1 MHRPVDASGATTP
14 QTQAARLPLSRFTV
28 IDLTLAR
35 AGPSCVRTLA
45 DWGADVIRVEP
56 PPGDD
61 EIGELVGRRDG
72 SDFQNLHRNKR
83 AITLNLKTDEGRE
96 ILMRLADKAD
106 VVVENMRPGVTKRL
120 GVDFE
125 SVRKRNPRIVYG
137 SISGFGQYGPYAE
150 RPSIDQIAQG
160 MSGIMSVTGIPG
172 QGPLRVGVAVTDI
185 TAGAFL
191 AQGILIAL
199 LDREVSGEG
208 RWVQT
213 SLIEAGIT
221 LLDFQATRW
230 TMDKKVPPQE
240 GNNHPTN
247 TPMGLFAT
255 ADGFLNLAATSNK
268 NFQKF
273 CGIIDRD
280 KMATDPRFASAALR
294 RRNKEALNETIAA
307 ALRAKS
313 TREWFERMVEA
324 GLPCG
329 PVYNIKDTFADPQVE
344 ALRIKRSVTHPR
356 LGEIDLVAQPCEIT
370 GFDREIRTATPD
382 LGEHNDEVLGS
393 LGYGAEEIERLKA
406 AGVI

>member
-14 QTQAARLPLSRFTV
+14 QTQAARLPLSRFKV

-96 ILMRLADKAD
+96 ILMRLAEAAD

-120 GVDFE
+120 GVDFD
-125 SVRKRNPRIVYG
+125 SVKKRNPRIVYG

-185 TAGAFL
+185 MAGAFL

-247 TPMGLFAT
+247 TPMGLFPT

-294 RRNKEALNETIAA
+294 GRNKQALNETIAT

-329 PVYNIKDTFADPQVE
+329 PVYSIKDTFADPQVE

-393 LGYGAEEIERLKA
+393 LGYGAEEIEKLKA
-406 AGVI
+406 ARVI

>member
-1 MHRPVDASGATTP
+1 MHKPVETTRSGNAQGETP
-14 QTQAARLPLSRFTV
+14 RLPLSRFKV

-45 DWGADVIRVEP
+45 DWGAEVIRVEP
-56 PPGDD
+56 PP
-61 EIGELVGRRDG
+61 EAGEAGEFVGRRDG

-96 ILMRLADKAD
+96 ILMRLAEKAD

-125 SVRKRNPRIVYG
+125 SVKKRNPRIVYG
-137 SISGFGQYGPYAE
+137 SISGFGQYGPYSA

-160 MSGIMSVTGIPG
+160 MSGIMSVTGLPG
-172 QGPLRVGVAVTDI
+172 QGPVRVGVAVTDI
-185 TAGAFL
+185 MAGAFL

-213 SLIEAGIT
+213 SLIESGIT

-240 GNNHPTN
+240 GNHHPTN
-247 TPMGLFAT
+247 TPMGLYPT
-255 ADGFLNLAATSNK
+255 ADGFLNVAATSNK
-268 NFQKF
+268 NFQKL
-273 CGIIDRD
+273 CKLIDREN
-280 KMATDPRFASAALR
+280 MATDPRFASTALR
-294 RRNKEALNETIAA
+294 KQNKEAMNEQIAS
-307 ALRAKS
+307 ALRART
-313 TREWFERMVEA
+313 TREWFELIVEA

-329 PVYNIKDTFADPQVE
+329 PVYNIKDAFADPQVE
-344 ALRIKRSVTHPR
+344 TLRIKRSVTHPR
-356 LGEIDLVAQPCEIT
+356 LGELDLVAQPCEIT

-382 LGEHNDEVLGS
+382 LGEHNDEILRS
-393 LGYGAEEIERLKA
+393 LGYGPDEIAKLKA
-406 AGVI
+406 ARVI